1 VSADARWRGY
11 RIRPHAHPTLTA
23 LAPGT
28 TSPTIGPRTS
38 ACRTEITRQIAKPHT
53 GFALEP
59 RDERLRAE
67 ARRGHAVQRAIAA
80 AAADPIPGK
89 RTLTEHLGPG
99 LASAP
104 AHGAPAPQVA
114 ERDSLNAVI
123 TVVARGPDGAV
134 LARWRARGCWIG
146 PLPARYHGT
155 RAPLAWTWSDPA
167 ARDTRLHTRSD
178 GTGGE
183 PVERWVTQLGA
194 ATVDVVATAIDAAAP
209 DDDASEAPG
218 PAAAGDAK
226 HDRAP
231 LAGLDAEHQQIVAEF
246 ERRLG
251 LAPDLDAADDAIGGR
266 GARGGDPHGRT
277 GADTA
282 IGGTGPGGPNARG
295 GGDHEG
301 SETRGAVE
309 GSRLGSALGVE
320 GGSEGGRFGGEGKP
334 GDDGVR
340 MAGAIKGGVI
350 AVPLAIKGVVE
361 ILLIADAGDVTG
373 AGGQLFSQL
382 GKKAA
387 GMSAA
392 ALRELIAQEAR
403 VACRSA
409 VEAAAEKLARS
420 PRWLALSVEDRV
432 RAMQIA
438 FNEQMRRFF
447 RGFGKA
453 AKDAERTATKA
464 LRGATGPRKAVAQE
478 GLDAA
483 KAGAEAAEVEP
494 VAGRLPRNHQ
504 YAGKEFPREQL
515 PAKYREKGLR
525 FKANGHPDF
534 EPYAMTATERQEDGT
549 DRADRLA
556 AGRRGAGEQGGRA
569 REDAARPH
577 VEPPRR
583 GRYDDARAERSACGG
598 THRRHRQ
605 VQGQNGA

>member
-1 VSADARWRGY
+1 VSGLERKPGGV
-11 RIRPHAHPTLTA
+11 TLVQ
-23 LAPGT
+23 LATTGT
-28 TSPTIGPRTS
+28 V
-38 ACRTEITRQIAKPHT
+38 ANH
-53 GFALEP
+53 
-59 RDERLRAE
+59 
-67 ARRGHAVQRAIAA
+67 
-80 AAADPIPGK
+80 IPGK
-89 RTLTEHLGPG
+89 RTLTEQLGPG
-99 LASAP
+99 PAAAP
-104 AHGAPAPQVA
+104 AHAASAHQVA

-123 TVVARGPDGAV
+123 TVVARGPDGVV
-134 LARWRARGCWIG
+134 LARWQTRGRWVG

-183 PVERWVTQLGA
+183 PVERWAAQLGA
-194 ATVDVVATAIDAAAP
+194 TTVDVVATAIDAAAS
-209 DDDASEAPG
+209 DDESSEASADPDRSG
-218 PAAAGDAK
+218 PPTSGDAE

-231 LAGLDAEHQQIVAEF
+231 LTGLDAEHRQIVAEF
-246 ERRLG
+246 ERRIG
-251 LAPDLDAADDAIGGR
+251 FDPDLDADDDAIGGL
-266 GARGGDPHGRT
+266 GARGGDLHGRT
-277 GADTA
+277 GTDTA
-282 IGGTGPGGPNARG
+282 IGGAGPGGPKARA

-350 AVPLAIKGVVE
+350 AVPLAIKGGVE

-392 ALRELIAQEAR
+392 ALRELVAQEAR
-403 VACRSA
+403 VTCRSA

-420 PRWLALSVEDRV
+420 PTWLALSAEERL

-438 FNEQMRRFF
+438 FNEQMHRFS

-464 LRGATGPRKAVAQE
+464 LRGATGARKAVAQE
-478 GLDAA
+478 SLDAA
-483 KAGAEAAEVEP
+483 RVGAEATEVEP
-494 VAGRLPRNHQ
+494 IAGRLPRNHQ
-504 YAGKEFPREQL
+504 YAGKEFPRELL
-515 PAKYREKGLR
+515 PPKYREKGLR
-525 FKANGHPDF
+525 FKSTGYPDF
-534 EPYAMTATERQEDGT
+534 DPYAMTLPNGKKTVRIELTGSR
-549 DRADRLA
+549 RADELLANKA
-556 AGRRGAGEQGGRA
+556 AGFKGDPPNTDTWHHVEDEGTMMLVPRDLHGAVGHTGGRA
-569 REDAARPH
+569 H
-577 VEPPRR
+577 FVERT
-583 GRYDDARAERSACGG
+583 GVASYGS
-598 THRRHRQ
+598 
-605 VQGQNGA
+605 